1 MRSLTGEFSGEVHA
15 IVAEVTEL
23 RMFTEAALDFP
34 EEDIAF
40 VRAADAAA
48 RLVALRTCTAALL
61 SRARAGV
68 RLNEGL
74 GVVLIGRP
82 NVGKSSLLNR
92 LVRDEAAIVTEVPG
106 TTRDPVERPVEI
118 GGIPLTIVDTAGLRD
133 TADPVERIGI
143 ARTWTAVERADLALV
158 IVDAREAGDALHPED
173 RAILARMPPALP
185 RVIVHNKSDLAGAAV
200 HVERRET
207 GVHVWLC
214 ALTGAGLAELEAQV
228 LDVAGIDAAGEGS
241 FIARERHLS
250 ALREADAHLASA
262 AAHLAA
268 AQPPL
273 ELFAEDLRAAQ
284 QSLSSITGEFTADD
298 LLGVIFSRFCI
309 GK

>member
-1 MRSLTGEFSGEVHA
+1 
-15 IVAEVTEL
+15 
-23 RMFTEAALDFP
+23 
-34 EEDIAF
+34 
-40 VRAADAAA
+40 
-48 RLVALRTCTAALL
+48 LL

-185 RVIVHNKSDLAGAAV
+185 RVIVHNKSDLAGA
-200 HVERRET
+200 
-207 GVHVWLC
+207 
-214 ALTGAGLAELEAQV
+214 
-228 LDVAGIDAAGEGS
+228 
-241 FIARERHLS
+241 
-250 ALREADAHLASA
+250 
-262 AAHLAA
+262 
-268 AQPPL
+268 
-273 ELFAEDLRAAQ
+273 
-284 QSLSSITGEFTADD
+284 
-298 LLGVIFSRFCI
+298 
-309 GK
+309 